1 VPNQNPDFDQF
12 LATLKKVAGAL
23 QDADIPFLLG
33 GGLAA
38 WARGGPESG
47 HDLDLMLKQP
57 DAERAL
63 GVLEEAGMRTERPPE
78 GWLYK
83 VYDDDV
89 LVDLIFEPSGQPIED
104 EVFERADELNVNAV
118 PMQVMSLEDLFVTKL
133 TALRE
138 HELDYE
144 SVVQMA
150 RPIREQVDWE
160 YVRERTK
167 DSPYAAAFFT
177 LVEELGIV
185 TVR

>member
-1 VPNQNPDFDQF
+1 VPNQKPEFDEF
-12 LATLKKVAGAL
+12 LATLKKVAGVL
-23 QDADIPFLLG
+23 QEADIPFLLG

-47 HDLDLMLKQP
+47 HDLDLMLTQP

-63 GVLEEAGMRTERPPE
+63 GALEDAGMRTERPPE

-83 VYDDDV
+83 AYDGDV
-89 LVDLIFEPSGQPIED
+89 LVDLIFGPSGQPIED
-104 EVFERADELNVNAV
+104 EVFERAEELNVNAV

-150 RPIREQVDWE
+150 RPIREQVDWG

-167 DSPYAAAFFT
+167 ESPYAAAFFT

-185 TVR
+185 GAK

>member
-1 VPNQNPDFDQF
+1 MSAQSQEFAKF
-12 LATLKKVAGAL
+12 LATLKKVAAAL
-23 QDADIPFLLG
+23 QEADVPFLLG
-33 GGLAA
+33 GGMAA
-38 WARGGPESG
+38 WARGGPESN
-47 HDLDLMLKQP
+47 HDLDLMLTQP

-63 GVLEEAGMRTERPPE
+63 RVLEGAGLRTERPPE

-83 VYDDDV
+83 AYDGDI
-89 LVDLIFEPSGQPIED
+89 LVDLIFEPSGQSVDGEL
-104 EVFERADELNVNAV
+104 FGRAEELNVHAI

-144 SVVQMA
+144 GLVQMA
-150 RPIREQVDWE
+150 RPIREQVDWKQ
-160 YVRERTK
+160 VRQRTK

-185 TVR
+185 G

>member
-1 VPNQNPDFDQF
+1 VANQNPEFDQF
-12 LATLKKVAGAL
+12 LATLKKVAGVL

-63 GVLEEAGMRTERPPE
+63 GVLEDAGMRSERPPE

-83 VYDDDV
+83 VYDGDV

-104 EVFERADELNVNAV
+104 EVFERAEELNVNAV

-133 TALRE
+133 TAMRE

-150 RPIREQVDWE
+150 RPIREQVDWSD
-160 YVRERTK
+160 VRERTK

-185 TVR
+185 GAT